1 MRWRKIAKR
10 IFCKGQYSINVIA
23 EILTWG
29 LIYGYLQDKNALF
42 LETKV
47 ILGVC
52 VISTTPY
59 IETDE
64 DQKGLY
70 VPEIQP
76 PTHGR

>member
-1 MRWRKIAKR
+1 MRWGKTAKR

-47 ILGVC
+47 VFRVYIM
-52 VISTTPY
+52 STTSY
-59 IETDE
+59 IQTDE
-64 DQKGLY
+64 D
-70 VPEIQP
+70 
-76 PTHGR
+76 

>member
-1 MRWRKIAKR
+1 MRWGKIAKR

-47 ILGVC
+47 VFRVYIM
-52 VISTTPY
+52 STTSY
-59 IETDE
+59 ILTDE
-64 DQKGLY
+64 D
-70 VPEIQP
+70 
-76 PTHGR
+76 